1 MSVKRNLEIQ
11 NKYSNSFIEP
21 HGMRM
26 RVCMCIYILTLYMAD
41 FKELKNFNGKTH
53 PTSKGILGIAR
64 GSNTD
69 PAFWLR
75 VGLQS

>member
-1 MSVKRNLEIQ
+1 
-11 NKYSNSFIEP
+11 
-21 HGMRM
+21 M

-53 PTSKGILGIAR
+53 PTSKGILGMAR